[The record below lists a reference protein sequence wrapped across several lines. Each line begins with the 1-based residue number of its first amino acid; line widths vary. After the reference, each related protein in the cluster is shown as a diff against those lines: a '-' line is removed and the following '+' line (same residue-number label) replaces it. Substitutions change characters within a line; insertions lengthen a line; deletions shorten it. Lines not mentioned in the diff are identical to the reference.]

1 MGASCTR
8 GVLAVLKPGLEN
20 SKEIAKEIQAPP
32 LVANPLE
39 SGRLYKFGCF
49 QLDPAER
56 LLLRE
61 GQSVP
66 LTPKTFDL
74 LVFLVSHRC
83 KLVTKDQILAAVW
96 PQGFVEEANLT
107 VCVSALRKAL
117 GERPGEK
124 QYIDTVAKK
133 GYRFM
138 APVTEIEGS
147 AALEQANVV
156 GSVAEQRPSPA
167 EKEPALVEPGT
178 TERPSL
184 QPVLL
189 PTLQTFSPAAS
200 PKITRPRVR
209 NLVIA
214 SVLIVAAIVV
224 VVAIYRA
231 RHSTT
236 TPVVTRRLAVLPFQN
251 LAHDPASDFLG
262 FSLADAIINRL
273 GYVNQLT
280 IRPSYAVQK
289 YRTDIPDIQQVA
301 KNLGVD
307 TLLTGSFIR
316 EGDNLRVSY
325 ELVDAVGNRILR
337 QGTVDVKYQ
346 NLLAVQ
352 DDVSAQVISALA
364 LTLSPAETQSLHT
377 QQAIPPLAYEYYLRG
392 VDLYSRADFPM
403 AIRMLEKSA
412 EIYPDYA
419 LTWAHLGRA
428 YTASA
433 SFNLGGVALYTK
445 AKAAYEEA
453 LSLQPTLAPARIYM
467 ANLLTD
473 TGKTEQAVPL
483 LRETLRTNPNLAEAH
498 WELGYAYRYG
508 GMLAES
514 VQECKLA
521 RELDPSVKLT
531 SSAINAYLYLGDY
544 DSFLQSLP
552 PGTDSAYI
560 EFYRGFA
567 LYHLRLWDKAAET
580 FDHAY
585 ELDPAMFQTQV
596 GKALS
601 YHIRHDDKKGFGLL
615 NAVENKVTQ
624 RAVGDPEAIY
634 KLSQAYAELGDKAS
648 ALRLFRYSVENG
660 FFPYA
665 YFTKD
670 PLMNNARRLPEFQ
683 STLEAARRR
692 SESFQESFKS

>member
-1 MGASCTR
+1 MTCASCTA
-8 GVLAVLKPGLEN
+8 GPSGVLKPRIEN
-20 SKEIAKEIQAPP
+20 SKEIAKEIQTPP
-32 LVANPLE
+32 LVANALE
-39 SGRLYKFGCF
+39 SGRLYKFGSF
-49 QLDPAER
+49 QLDPAEH

-61 GQSVP
+61 GQSVS

-74 LVFLVSHRC
+74 LVFLVLHRG
-83 KLVTKDQILAAVW
+83 KLVTKDQILSAVW
-96 PQGFVEEANLT
+96 PESFVEEANLT
-107 VCVSALRKAL
+107 VSVSALRKAL

-124 QYIDTVAKK
+124 QFIDTVPKK

-138 APVTEIEGS
+138 ASVTEVEGS
-147 AALEQANVV
+147 VMLAPDVDKVGGAEAEVDAATLDP
-156 GSVAEQRPSPA
+156 VAPLADARASPVKDEA
-167 EKEPALVEPGT
+167 LHAPAL
-178 TERPSL
+178 R
-184 QPVLL
+184 
-189 PTLQTFSPAAS
+189 
-200 PKITRPRVR
+200 TR
-209 NLVIA
+209 LVIA
-214 SVLIVAAIVV
+214 AVLIVAVIAGAI
-224 VVAIYRA
+224 ALYRA
-231 RHSTT
+231 RHSATVPGATT
-236 TPVVTRRLAVLPFQN
+236 RLAVLPFQN
-251 LAHDPASDFLG
+251 LSHDTASDFLG

-289 YRTDIPDIQQVA
+289 YRTEIPDIQQVA
-301 KNLGVD
+301 KGLSVD

-325 ELVDAVGNRILR
+325 QLVDAVGNRVLR
-337 QGTVDVKYQ
+337 QGTIDVKYQ

-364 LTLSPAETQSLHT
+364 LTLSPAETENLRT

-412 EIYPDYA
+412 ELYPGYA

-433 SFNLGGVALYTK
+433 SFNFGGAELYTK
-445 AKAAYEEA
+445 AKSAYEQA
-453 LSLQPTLAPARIYM
+453 LSLQPALAPARIYM

-508 GMLAES
+508 GMLDES
-514 VQECKLA
+514 VQECKRA

-544 DSFLQSLP
+544 ESFLQSLP
-552 PGTDSAYI
+552 AGDSAYL

-567 LYHLRLWDKAAET
+567 LYHLRQWDKAAET
-580 FDHAY
+580 FDHAF
-585 ELDPAMFQTQV
+585 ELDSTMFQTQV

-601 YHIRHDDKKGFGLL
+601 YHLRHDDRKGHELL
-615 NAVENKVTQ
+615 KSAEAKVTQ
-624 RAVGDPEAIY
+624 RAVGDPEAVY
-634 KLSQAYAELGDKAS
+634 KLAQAYAELGDSTS
-648 ALRLFRYSVENG
+648 ALHLFHYAVENG

-665 YFTKD
+665 YFAKD
-670 PLMNNARRLPEFQ
+670 PLMNNVRQQPEFQ
-683 STLEAARRR
+683 STLEGARQR
-692 SESFQESFKS
+692 SQSFQNLFKG

>member
-1 MGASCTR
+1 
-8 GVLAVLKPGLEN
+8 
-20 SKEIAKEIQAPP
+20 
-32 LVANPLE
+32 
-39 SGRLYKFGCF
+39 LYKFGSF
-49 QLDPAER
+49 QLDPAEH

-61 GQSVP
+61 GQSVS

-74 LVFLVSHRC
+74 LVFLVLHRG
-83 KLVTKDQILAAVW
+83 KLVTKDQILSAVW
-96 PQGFVEEANLT
+96 PESFVEEANLT
-107 VCVSALRKAL
+107 VSVSALRKAL

-124 QYIDTVAKK
+124 QFIDTVPKK

-138 APVTEIEGS
+138 ASVTEVEGS
-147 AALEQANVV
+147 VMLAPDVDKVGGAEAEVDAATLDP
-156 GSVAEQRPSPA
+156 VAPLADARASPVKDEA
-167 EKEPALVEPGT
+167 LHAPAL
-178 TERPSL
+178 R
-184 QPVLL
+184 
-189 PTLQTFSPAAS
+189 
-200 PKITRPRVR
+200 TR
-209 NLVIA
+209 LVIA
-214 SVLIVAAIVV
+214 AVLIVAVIAGAI
-224 VVAIYRA
+224 ALYRA
-231 RHSTT
+231 RHSATVPGATT
-236 TPVVTRRLAVLPFQN
+236 RLAVLPFQN
-251 LAHDPASDFLG
+251 LSHDTASDFLG

-289 YRTDIPDIQQVA
+289 YRTEIPDIQQVA
-301 KNLGVD
+301 KGLSVD

-325 ELVDAVGNRILR
+325 QLVDAVGNRVLR
-337 QGTVDVKYQ
+337 QGTIDVKYQ

-364 LTLSPAETQSLHT
+364 LTLSPAETENLRT

-412 EIYPDYA
+412 ELYPGYA

-433 SFNLGGVALYTK
+433 SFNFGGAELYTK
-445 AKAAYEEA
+445 AKSAYEQA
-453 LSLQPTLAPARIYM
+453 LSLQPALAPARIYM

-508 GMLAES
+508 GMLDES
-514 VQECKLA
+514 VQECKRA

-544 DSFLQSLP
+544 ESFLQSLP
-552 PGTDSAYI
+552 AGDSAYL

-567 LYHLRLWDKAAET
+567 LYHLRQWDKAAET
-580 FDHAY
+580 FDHAF
-585 ELDPAMFQTQV
+585 ELDSTMFQTQV

-601 YHIRHDDKKGFGLL
+601 YHLRHDDRKGHELL
-615 NAVENKVTQ
+615 KSAEAKVTQ
-624 RAVGDPEAIY
+624 RAVGDPEAVY
-634 KLSQAYAELGDKAS
+634 KLAQAYAELGDSTS
-648 ALRLFRYSVENG
+648 ALHLFHYAVENG

-665 YFTKD
+665 YFAKD
-670 PLMNNARRLPEFQ
+670 PLMNNVRQQPEFQ
-683 STLEAARRR
+683 STLEGARQR
-692 SESFQESFKS
+692 SQSFQNLFKG